1 MIAFNELDLDGDGEI
16 DRGEIEQLA
25 SQGGGLDASKIDE
38 LFATFDTNGDGL
50 IQKGEWLTFYSSLF
64 DAAIGKASPI

>member
-1 MIAFNELDLDGDGEI
+1 MVAFNELDLDGNGEI
-16 DRGEIEQLA
+16 DRDEIEQLA

-50 IQKGEWLTFYSSLF
+50 I
-64 DAAIGKASPI
+64 